1 MFNRS
6 RLNLAYWFALS
17 MGSILIVFTGVIYTF
32 EAEDRLRAFDDDLYA
47 TVKGAENRAYYRPE
61 QGDWLLDIEKGSTL
75 IGKNALPPQNELVYL
90 RWYGIDGRLVQ
101 FVGLTPNRRQVLTSK
116 KRFQTIHIDTFAAS
130 AGSEN
135 QVLRQLT
142 APIKYNNRIVGYLQA
157 ATPLDPLQT
166 DLNRLLVVLT
176 LSVPV
181 TLGVIGL
188 TGWILGGVAMQPI
201 RQSYDRL
208 QRFTADAS
216 HELRSPLAAI
226 LSNAQVALIPNIQ
239 ASSQADC
246 VKEIETAAKAM
257 SELIDDL
264 LFLARH
270 DGPIA
275 GAALNERIS
284 VRELLTPLVDYGA
297 AHAFRRNRKFIHDIQ
312 PHIAMVK
319 ANPQL
324 LRRALT
330 NLLDNA
336 FKYTKDSGVVQ
347 LRLQVQ
353 THHVLIQVEDDGVG
367 IPEADLPHIFDRFYR
382 VDAARSR
389 HTGGFGLGLSIAQQV
404 IHAHGGQIT
413 ATSAVGQGSTFHVQ
427 LPLQK

>member
-17 MGSILIVFTGVIYTF
+17 MGSILIVFTGVVYTF

-47 TVKGAENRAYYRPE
+47 TVKGADNRSYYRPE
-61 QGDWLLDIEKGSTL
+61 QGDWLLDIEKGATL
-75 IGKNALPPQNELVYL
+75 IGENAPSPQNELVYI
-90 RWYGIDGRLVQ
+90 RWYGIDGRLIQ
-101 FVGLTPNRRQVLTSK
+101 FVGLTPNRQQGLTSK
-116 KRFQTIHIDTFAAS
+116 KRFQTIHLDSVAA
-130 AGSEN
+130 GGRSEN

-157 ATPLDPLQT
+157 ATPLAPLQT

-188 TGWILGGVAMQPI
+188 TGWILGGIAMQPI

-284 VRELLTPLVDYGA
+284 VQELLTPLVDYGA
-297 AHAFRRNRKFIHDIQ
+297 AQAFRRNRKFIHDI
-312 PHIAMVK
+312 PTHIAMVK

-347 LRLQVQ
+347 LRLRLQ
-353 THHVLIQVEDDGVG
+353 THHVLIQIEDDGVG
-367 IPEADLPHIFDRFYR
+367 IPEADLPHIFERFYR

-404 IHAHGGQIT
+404 VHAHGGQIT
-413 ATSAVGQGSTFHVQ
+413 ATSTVGQGSTFQVQ